1 MSNIKTIVV
10 NNETYNIEDAVARNL
25 LSNVYN
31 KDEINDRF
39 AGLENYDD
47 TAIKARIQALENA
60 EETDPTVP
68 SWAKAEHKP
77 TYTASEVG
85 ALSSDTFIPDK
96 LSDLT
101 DDATHRLI
109 SDTKLAQIDTNKN
122 DISVLK
128 GTGAGSIDAMIN
140 DKINAWATQLTNDG
154 TVNTYAEAIQWI
166 ADHGSDY
173 TALLGDVSNKV
184 DKVSGKGLS
193 TNDLTDTLKNN
204 YNAAYTHS
212 QSSHAR
218 TDATKVESSTTNGN
232 IKINGTET
240 TVYTHPGSGTNPHGT
255 TKSDVGLSNVP
266 NVSTNDQKPSYTEA
280 TTLAKLTSGEK
291 LSVAFGK
298 ISKAITDLISHLSD
312 SVKHITSTERTNWNA
327 AKTHADSAHAPS
339 TAQANVIETV
349 KVNGTALTPNNKAVD
364 ITVPNYTFEVK
375 SDGHLYVSY

>member
-39 AGLENYDD
+39 AGLKNYDD

-85 ALSSDTFIPDK
+85 
-96 LSDLT
+96 
-101 DDATHRLI
+101 
-109 SDTKLAQIDTNKN
+109 
-122 DISVLK
+122 
-128 GTGAGSIDAMIN
+128 
-140 DKINAWATQLTNDG
+140 
-154 TVNTYAEAIQWI
+154 
-166 ADHGSDY
+166 
-173 TALLGDVSNKV
+173 LG
-184 DKVSGKGLS
+184 
-193 TNDLTDTLKNN
+193 
-204 YNAAYTHS
+204 
-212 QSSHAR
+212 
-218 TDATKVESSTTNGN
+218 
-232 IKINGTET
+232 
-240 TVYTHPGSGTNPHGT
+240 
-255 TKSDVGLSNVP
+255 NVP
-266 NVSTNDQKPSYTEA
+266 NVATNDQTPSYTEA